1 MESLSR
7 GRHMDSSPASSRSSS
22 GWFAVL
28 QDDLMNGPQRVL
40 PKLPDVLPNFLTA
53 DSEGTTDTDRAES
66 LPQPEQPGSQPV
78 EVTKYTSDRHEK
90 GRCDPCVFFTSVGC
104 SKGVGCPY
112 CHFPHGEV
120 KSTHRPRKQTR
131 DKYKAD
137 LQELLLQ
144 HDGRLEEIHV
154 ELQAEARKNPYV
166 RKLLQGYLDGRE
178 QDEGMP
184 VPRPLPSAAVR
195 PGPGP
200 VGPVGPVGP
209 MGIRTVTVGPLS
221 TGPDVG
227 PIFQQRWIPPPP
239 PAAPRLPSG
248 FVPNHGSVAPPIP
261 SSSSALGLLVN
272 LGV

>member
-1 MESLSR
+1 
-7 GRHMDSSPASSRSSS
+7 MDSSPASSRSSS

-28 QDDLMNGPQRVL
+28 QDDLMNGPTKRGL
-40 PKLPDVLPNFLTA
+40 PGLPDILPNFLTA
-53 DSEGTTDTDRAES
+53 DSEGTTDTERAES
-66 LPQPEQPGSQPV
+66 LPQPEHPV
-78 EVTKYTSDRHEK
+78 VEIVTKYTSDRHEK

-112 CHFPHGEV
+112 CHLPHGEV

-137 LQELLLQ
+137 LQDLLLQ
-144 HDGRLEEIHV
+144 HDGRLEEIHA

-178 QDEGMP
+178 EEGMALQLRP
-184 VPRPLPSAAVR
+184 VPQAL
-195 PGPGP
+195 PGP

-209 MGIRTVTVGPLS
+209 GGPVRPARPIGPIGPISGLGTGPIGPLS
-221 TGPDVG
+221 TGPEID
-227 PIFQQRWIPPPP
+227 PIFRWIPPPP
-239 PAAPRLPSG
+239 TTAPRLPSG
-248 FVPNHGSVAPPIP
+248 FVNHGSVVPPLP

-272 LGV
+272 IGL